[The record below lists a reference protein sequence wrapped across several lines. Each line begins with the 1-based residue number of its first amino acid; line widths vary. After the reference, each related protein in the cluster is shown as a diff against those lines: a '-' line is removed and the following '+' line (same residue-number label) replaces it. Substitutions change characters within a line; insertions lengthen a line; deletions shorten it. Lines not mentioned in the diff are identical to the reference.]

1 MARGESVIRIR
12 KSDLIL
18 FSAPLLHVDR
28 KAGRFVSPFT
38 VFWSVVFSETVSPS
52 GWSRIRFSILGVVV
66 CGRGRGLGEIFVYSC
81 SVFFYSLTTPS
92 TPTSELQS
100 FVVPFPGGGFP
111 IPEYFPPLK
120 AFLGGFAKFWGELLL
135 VPFPP
140 SIPSFSLERKFTISI
155 SNR

>member
-18 FSAPLLHVDR
+18 FSAPLLHVGR

-38 VFWSVVFSETVSPS
+38 VFWSVVLSETVSPS

-100 FVVPFPGGGFP
+100 FVVSFPGGGS
-111 IPEYFPPLK
+111 
-120 AFLGGFAKFWGELLL
+120 
-135 VPFPP
+135 P
-140 SIPSFSLERKFTISI
+140 SRSISLRLSPSWVVLPSFGESCCWSPSLPLFFSFLWRENSLYR
-155 SNR
+155 